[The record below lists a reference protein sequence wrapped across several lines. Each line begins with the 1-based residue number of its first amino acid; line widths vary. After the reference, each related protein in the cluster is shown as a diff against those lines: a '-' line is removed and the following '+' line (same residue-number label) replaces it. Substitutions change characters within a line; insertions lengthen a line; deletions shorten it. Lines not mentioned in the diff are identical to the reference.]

1 MTGRTIVGSDVK
13 TAGIATHFVR
23 SAVLPDLVEA
33 LRKTPHTSYFDYD
46 QALKVFEDASPHN
59 AEGWQSVITPNMAT
73 IERCFSNKT
82 SVANIV
88 KALEAEKDDA
98 FAKETLQTLNTVS
111 PLAVH
116 IAHELV
122 KRGRSL
128 SLPEC
133 LQMEYNVVQRAL
145 VRFCS
150 RWTII
155 SLPLCF
161 LEILCMKR
169 PYYTCIRT
177 FYR

>member
-1 MTGRTIVGSDVK
+1 MTGRSIVGSDVK
-13 TAGIATHFVR
+13 AAGIATHFVR

-46 QALKVFEDASPHN
+46 QALKVFEDATPHN
-59 AEGWQSVITPNMAT
+59 ADGWQSVITPNMTT

-82 SVANIV
+82 SVANII

-98 FAKETLQTLNTVS
+98 FAKETLQTLHSVS

-122 KRGRSL
+122 KRGHSL

-145 VRFCS
+145 VRFRS
-150 RWTII
+150 SWTSIL
-155 SLPLCF
+155 LPHTVS
-161 LEILCMKR
+161 EILSLLDLLST
-169 PYYTCIRT
+169 YS
-177 FYR
+177 

>member
-1 MTGRTIVGSDVK
+1 MLGRHFFSSFFFFSTQLSKGQYLAMTGRTIVGSDVK

-23 SAVLPDLVEA
+23 SSALPELIES

-46 QALKVFEDASPHN
+46 QALKNFEDATPHN
-59 AEGWQSVITPNMAT
+59 VDGWQSVISPNMTT
-73 IERCFSNKT
+73 IERCFANKT

-98 FAKETLQTLNTVS
+98 FAKETLQTLHTVS

-122 KRGRSL
+122 KRGHSL
-128 SLPEC
+128 TLPEC

-145 VRFCS
+145 VRLFS
-150 RWTII
+150 
-155 SLPLCF
+155 
-161 LEILCMKR
+161 
-169 PYYTCIRT
+169 Y
-177 FYR
+177 